1 MLWLILAL
9 IAALATSLTTVFA
22 KIGIK
27 DVPSDFAT
35 FFRTGI
41 VLVCAAGLCFITGS
55 WNQVPNLTP
64 SNWIFLV
71 LSGLCTGCS
80 WLCYYRALQLS
91 SVNRVAPIDKS
102 SFLLTS
108 ILFLIFFFNDVT
120 KGGDPL
126 VIGMLFASMA
136 LMLGGTLLM
145 AWPKK
150 EEGRVSK
157 KWIFYAV
164 GSAVFASLVSLFVK
178 IGLQGMSSDLGT
190 FLRTVVVL
198 IFSGAIA
205 LARKQTKGLKAVS
218 PKSWVFLTLS
228 VLATGV
234 AWLGEYYALNMEGV
248 NPVAVNAI
256 GKLSILLT
264 MLFSATV
271 LKERFSW
278 KSLLGLGL
286 LTGGII
292 LIVVFSL

>member
-41 VLVCAAGLCFITGS
+41 VLVCAVGLCFITGS

-64 SNWIFLV
+64 NNWIFLV

-228 VLATGV
+228 GLATGV

>member
-55 WNQVPNLTP
+55 WNQVRNIST

-71 LSGLCTGCS
+71 FSGLCTGCS

-228 VLATGV
+228 GLATGV

>member
-126 VIGMLFASMA
+126 VIGMFFASMA

-228 VLATGV
+228 GLATGV

>member
-1 MLWLILAL
+1 MLWLVLAL

-228 VLATGV
+228 GLATGV

-248 NPVAVNAI
+248 NPIAVNAI

>member
-120 KGGDPL
+120 KDGDPL

-228 VLATGV
+228 GLATGV

>member
-55 WNQVPNLTP
+55 WNQVLNLTP
-64 SNWIFLV
+64 NNWIFLV

-228 VLATGV
+228 GLATGV

>member
-205 LARKQTKGLKAVS
+205 LARKQAKGLKAVS

-228 VLATGV
+228 GLATGV

>member
-157 KWIFYAV
+157 KWFFYAV

-228 VLATGV
+228 GLATGV

>member
-1 MLWLILAL
+1 MPH
-9 IAALATSLTTVFA
+9 
-22 KIGIK
+22 G
-27 DVPSDFAT
+27 
-35 FFRTGI
+35 
-41 VLVCAAGLCFITGS
+41 
-55 WNQVPNLTP
+55 
-64 SNWIFLV
+64 
-71 LSGLCTGCS
+71 
-80 WLCYYRALQLS
+80 YRALQLS

-228 VLATGV
+228 GLDTGV
-234 AWLGEYYALNMEGV
+234 AWLG
-248 NPVAVNAI
+248 
-256 GKLSILLT
+256 
-264 MLFSATV
+264 
-271 LKERFSW
+271 
-278 KSLLGLGL
+278 
-286 LTGGII
+286 
-292 LIVVFSL
+292 

>member
-190 FLRTVVVL
+190 FLTTVVVL

-228 VLATGV
+228 GLATGV

>member
-55 WNQVPNLTP
+55 WNQVPNVPP
-64 SNWIFLV
+64 SHWIFLV

-228 VLATGV
+228 GLATGV

>member
-1 MLWLILAL
+1 MFWLILAL

-228 VLATGV
+228 GLATGV

>member
-164 GSAVFASLVSLFVK
+164 GSALFASLVSLFVK

-228 VLATGV
+228 GLATGV

-248 NPVAVNAI
+248 NPIAVNAI

>member
-228 VLATGV
+228 GLATGV

-271 LKERFSW
+271 RKERFSW

>member
-205 LARKQTKGLKAVS
+205 LARKQTKGLKAGS
-218 PKSWVFLTLS
+218 PRSWVFLTLS
-228 VLATGV
+228 GLATGV
-234 AWLGEYYALNMEGV
+234 AWLGEYYALHMEGV

-256 GKLSILLT
+256 GRLSILLT

>member
-9 IAALATSLTTVFA
+9 IAALATSLTTVFV

-64 SNWIFLV
+64 NNWIFLV

-228 VLATGV
+228 GLATGV

>member
-55 WNQVPNLTP
+55 WNQIPNLTP

-228 VLATGV
+228 GLATGV
-234 AWLGEYYALNMEGV
+234 AWLGEYYALNMEGE

>member
-228 VLATGV
+228 GLATGV

-264 MLFSATV
+264 MLFSTTV

-278 KSLLGLGL
+278 KSLLGVEL

>member
-205 LARKQTKGLKAVS
+205 LTRKQTKGLKAVS

-228 VLATGV
+228 GLATGV

>member
-22 KIGIK
+22 KIGIR

-55 WNQVPNLTP
+55 WNQIPNLTP

-228 VLATGV
+228 GLATGV

>member
-55 WNQVPNLTP
+55 WNQIPNLTP

-91 SVNRVAPIDKS
+91 RVNRVAPIDKS

-228 VLATGV
+228 GLATGV

-248 NPVAVNAI
+248 NPIAVNAI